1 MLKYQD
7 AQPMYVEMY
16 STDLDGMERNLQDLP
31 GHAVAFF
38 DAYYG
43 NLNVSGNFFSPRQ
56 TPTACETC
64 T

>member
-1 MLKYQD
+1 
-7 AQPMYVEMY
+7 MYAEMY
-16 STDLDGMERNLQDLP
+16 STDLDGMERNPQDLP

-43 NLNVSGNFFSPRQ
+43 HLNASGNFFSPHQ
-56 TPTACETC
+56 TLTACETC